1 MELAF
6 ARTFVERD
14 AGVYIGALYERVDEH
29 GQREHIYLCARRIW
43 DWGCTAAC
51 TRLSW
56 VEWSGGGRGLKYRD
70 LKVQKGGAGSRRGSE
85 IGEEHR
91 SEISE
96 GCLGV
101 LQIRRLWQK

>member
-1 MELAF
+1 MEVAF

-14 AGVYIGALYERVDEH
+14 AGIYIGAMYERVNEH
-29 GQREHIYLCARRIW
+29 GQREHIYLHARWIW
-43 DWGCTAAC
+43 DWWCTATC

-56 VEWSGGGRGLKYRD
+56 VEWSGRGRSLKYRD
-70 LKVQKGGAGSRRGSE
+70 LKVQKGGAGSRRGGE

-96 GCLGV
+96 GCLRV